1 MYGAKTLVLIDHGR
15 CIGCGICIP
24 YCPRSAIRLDPN
36 IRKAYINTEE
46 CVECGTCVR
55 VVQCPRD
62 AIVGVVEGYVRE
74 VQAHFSDP
82 YTLHPSTGI
91 PGRGTEEMKTND
103 VTGRF
108 KKGEVG
114 FAIDIGRPLIGVT
127 FAEVGRFIRTLNTV
141 GVEWEKANPIL
152 YLLKDLEKGEFPE
165 ELKKVKIHSAVLEFK
180 VPISRVRDVIEKLKY
195 LAETT
200 DTVFSLGVISRVEED
215 FTIPVINVLGE
226 LGLKVSPWAKTNVGL
241 GRPLIE

>member
-1 MYGAKTLVLIDHGR
+1 
-15 CIGCGICIP
+15 
-24 YCPRSAIRLDPN
+24 
-36 IRKAYINTEE
+36 
-46 CVECGTCVR
+46 
-55 VVQCPRD
+55 
-62 AIVGVVEGYVRE
+62 
-74 VQAHFSDP
+74 
-82 YTLHPSTGI
+82 
-91 PGRGTEEMKTND
+91 MKTND

>member
-1 MYGAKTLVLIDHGR
+1 MVLINQNR

-24 YCPRSAIRLDPN
+24 YCPRSAIKLDP
-36 IRKAYINTEE
+36 KTKKSYVVVEE

-55 VVQCPRD
+55 VVPCPRD
-62 AIVGVVEGYVRE
+62 AIEPYIEGYARTVR
-74 VQAHFSDP
+74 AHFSDP
-82 YTLHPSTGI
+82 YTTHPSTGI

-108 KKGEVG
+108 RRGEVG
-114 FAIDIGRPLIGVT
+114 FAIDIGRPLVGVT
-127 FAEVGRFIRTLNTV
+127 FAEIGRFVRELNEV

-152 YLLKDLEKGEFPE
+152 YLLKDLEKGKFPD
-165 ELKKVKIHSAVLEFK
+165 ELMGEKIHSAVLEFK
-180 VPISRVRDVIEKLKY
+180 VPLSKVNKVIEKLKY

-200 DTVFSLGVISRVEED
+200 DTVFSVGVISRVDED
-215 FTIPVINVLGE
+215 FSIPVVKLLKE
-226 LGLKVSPWAKTNVGL
+226 LGLEVSPWAKTNVGL